1 MTIKYLKKF
10 SIFFLISILVSSN
23 VLANEQMITLSPPE
37 SLPLLFFNDGEKTIK
52 VDQFLGQYILINFW
66 ATWCVPCVTE
76 MPALNNLAK
85 KLRKKGL
92 TVITVSQD
100 ITGPSIVEPFLAP
113 MMLKNI
119 LVWYDDKNKSFRFLF
134 MQSNE
139 PDLINIS
146 RGLLPNLRKSIRLEK
161 SKTSINAPC
170 SCRLVIISSTAPIP
184 TFFNAPSA

>member
-10 SIFFLISILVSSN
+10 SIFFLISILMSSN

-100 ITGPSIVEPFLAP
+100 ITGPSVVEPFLEP

-119 LVWYDDKNKSFRFLF
+119 LVWYDNKNKSFRQLG
-134 MQSNE
+134 
-139 PDLINIS
+139 L
-146 RGLLPNLRKSIRLEK
+146 RGLPTTILVNPKGLIIAKLEGAAEWNEGLLLEQ
-161 SKTSINAPC
+161 IE
-170 SCRLVIISSTAPIP
+170 RIIGD
-184 TFFNAPSA
+184 N